1 MTKVEL
7 WWLEFY
13 DTLTPMLHA
22 IILGFIQGIAEWL
35 PVSSQGII
43 VLVSTHFFD
52 GAFFDS
58 VQYALFLHLGTVL
71 AASIYFWRDIVSL
84 VKQFPSWLSSREK
97 KSHDLTFYFL
107 ATFVSM
113 VIAIILVLIM
123 RKVGEPSAASIQMI
137 TLGIGILLLV
147 TAGLQWFSKRRAGMG
162 RGEMNTMDA
171 IIAGAG
177 QGLAALPGISRSGT
191 TVAFLLMRNVSPVR
205 ALQLSFI
212 MSIPFVVIGNIG
224 LNIGSTVWDWSGV
237 VGLLVACV
245 VGLASIHLFLKAVEK
260 INFAWV
266 VFGFGVLVIV
276 SAFIL

>member
-1 MTKVEL
+1 
-7 WWLEFY
+7 
-13 DTLTPMLHA
+13 MLQA

-71 AASIYFWRDIVSL
+71 AASIYFWKDIVAL
-84 VKQFPSWLSSREK
+84 TKQVPSWFSSQDK
-97 KSHDLTFYFL
+97 KNHDLSFYFL
-107 ATFVSM
+107 ATSM
-113 VIAIILVLIM
+113 SIVIALVLVMIM
-123 RKVGEPSAASIQMI
+123 KQIGEPSVASIKI
-137 TLGIGILLLV
+137 TTIGIGLLLFI
-147 TAGLQWFSKRRAGMG
+147 TAGLQWFSKKRIVLGK
-162 RGEMNTMDA
+162 NTVNTADA
-171 IIAGAG
+171 LIAGIG
-177 QGLAALPGISRSGT
+177 QGFAALPGISRSGT
-191 TVAFLLMRNVSPVR
+191 TVAFLLMRNVSAVR

-212 MSIPFVVIGNIG
+212 MSIPFVVIGNIA

-245 VGLASIHLFLKAVEK
+245 VGLASIHLFLKAAEK
-260 INFAWV
+260 INFAWI
-266 VFGFGVLVIV
+266 VFIFGILVIA